1 MRRCDAATFIMLISS
16 ACAGTD
22 SALPEHATPHVGIG
36 ELAPTP
42 ASQSRAM
49 LEKLSPNRLQ
59 LWVVVQIR
67 AHKHILPDGSID
79 EQRLIA
85 GALEDSAAVV
95 DGGGP
100 R

>member
-1 MRRCDAATFIMLISS
+1 
-16 ACAGTD
+16 
-22 SALPEHATPHVGIG
+22 
-36 ELAPTP
+36 
-42 ASQSRAM
+42 M

-59 LWVVVQIR
+59 LWVVVHIR
-67 AHKHILPDGSID
+67 AHKHVLLDGSIA